1 MHSHRFARVA
11 AAAGAILATGAL
23 VVAPAVATTAHAS
36 AKATKISCRG
46 NDRLCNAVVSL
57 AGGASNKKL
66 QIELPGTSLLL
77 TDVVAKPSWIHG
89 AYALSG
95 GTYSLGGS
103 LYTVTLNAV
112 QSIPK
117 GATLT
122 LRFQD
127 PAQAFACKAS
137 NRAISYET
145 IAKLG
150 SKQAKGAF
158 SCQQANAVT
167 DTWALRFKARESVEA
182 FSVDDVKY
190 ACKLVPTLPQ
200 NTRCDGGG
208 TRVKF
213 SAPTGR

>member
-1 MHSHRFARVA
+1 MHSHRFARA
-11 AAAGAILATGAL
+11 AAVAGAIIATGAL
-23 VVAPAVATTAHAS
+23 AGPAIATTATTS
-36 AKATKISCRG
+36 AAATKISCRG
-46 NDRLCNAVVSL
+46 NDKVCNAV
-57 AGGASNKKL
+57 GASNKKL
-66 QIELPGTSLLL
+66 QVELPGTELLL

-89 AYALSG
+89 AYLLSG
-95 GTYSLGGS
+95 GKYSLGGS
-103 LYTVTLNAV
+103 LYSVTLNAV

-122 LRFQD
+122 LRFQT
-127 PAQAFACKAS
+127 PMQAFACKAS

-158 SCQQANAVT
+158 DCQQANAVT
-167 DTWALRFKARESVEA
+167 DTWALRFKANEQVEA
-182 FSVDDVKY
+182 FSVNNVKY

-200 NTRCDGGG
+200 NTQCDGGG